1 MAIHAMIDLET
12 LDTKPSCTIL
22 TLGAVKFDPN
32 SDAEPHSELYFKI
45 NIDEQSQLGR
55 TVSDDTIKWWSQQD
69 AKVQEEAFSETGRI
83 DVNTVANELTKWIHN
98 TDVIW
103 GHGYGFDITILE
115 DYFRMLNRP
124 IPWQFWQVRD
134 SRTLFSAMKNGD
146 PRKGMQT
153 DLHNALADA
162 YYQAK
167 SVQMAYK
174 ELGITR

>member
-22 TLGAVKFDPN
+22 SLGAVKFDPM

-55 TVSDDTIKWWSQQD
+55 TVSDDTIAWWAKQD
-69 AKVQEEAFSETGRI
+69 AKVQEEAFSEDGR
-83 DVNTVANELTKWIHN
+83 VGVETVANELTKWIHN

-115 DYFRMLNRP
+115 DYYRMLNRP

-134 SRTLFSAMKNGD
+134 SRTLFTAMKNGD